1 MEINGDDPVS
11 NGEIID
17 ARGGGVVDPDGTF
30 NFTGNAKGE
39 NLNEEWGKDDIYAS

>member
-11 NGEIID
+11 NEEIID

-39 NLNEEWGKDDIYAS
+39 NLNEEWGKDEIYAS